1 MTSLFVDNLIM
12 TSLFFYQKTNDDV
25 TYIFQVHTGERPYS
39 CKICSRS
46 FSHSTALKLHLR
58 MHTGEKPHTCKLC
71 KKSFAQL
78 PHLKKH
84 MLCVHNTDKPYYCET
99 CKEFFKIKT
108 EYQEHVEKTHPD
120 DIPEDLQTTPML
132 NPVVVKDPSEGE
144 PVKTAKSPD
153 KKNKSAKES
162 SNDDEKVNEIKHE
175 DSDLEVTMPV
185 EKMRTLLALLL
196 KKISTPGRLKKLG
209 FGTRLI
215 DDVLKESITASG
227 RTPIEDESL
236 SEQSLLKKNI
246 RILLD
251 WTIPEDYMSYFKAEN
266 KSIDEILEELAT

>member
-1 MTSLFVDNLIM
+1 
-12 TSLFFYQKTNDDV
+12 
-25 TYIFQVHTGERPYS
+25 
-39 CKICSRS
+39 
-46 FSHSTALKLHLR
+46 

-71 KKSFAQL
+71 QKSFAQL

-84 MLCVHNTDKPYYCET
+84 MLCVHNTDKPYYCER
-99 CKEFFKIKT
+99 CEEFFKIKS
-108 EYQEHVEKTHPD
+108 EYQEHVEKSHPHDVPD
-120 DIPEDLQTTPML
+120 DLLGASLTNNVSTSATP
-132 NPVVVKDPSEGE
+132 
-144 PVKTAKSPD
+144 AAD
-153 KKNKSAKES
+153 KKNKGNNVES
-162 SNDDEKVNEIKHE
+162 SGKAGKNDKSPSKKSPGGAGGGKKSPEKKGPPAQQLVVE
-175 DSDLEVTMPV
+175 DSDNEGTMPM

-227 RTPIEDESL
+227 RSPVDEKGL
-236 SEQSLLKKNI
+236 TVQTTLKKNI

-251 WTIPEDYMSYFKAEN
+251 WTIPEDYMTYFRAEN

>member
-1 MTSLFVDNLIM
+1 M
-12 TSLFFYQKTNDDV
+12 
-25 TYIFQVHTGERPYS
+25 
-39 CKICSRS
+39 
-46 FSHSTALKLHLR
+46 
-58 MHTGEKPHTCKLC
+58 
-71 KKSFAQL
+71 
-78 PHLKKH
+78 KKH

-120 DIPEDLQTTPML
+120 DIPEDLQTTPTL
-132 NPVVVKDPSEGE
+132 NPVVVKEPSKDE
-144 PVKTAKSPD
+144 PVKTTESPD
-153 KKNKSAKES
+153 KQNISANVS
-162 SNDDEKVNEIKHE
+162 SNDKDEKVEIKNE

-227 RTPIEDESL
+227 RTPFEDENL